1 MALLPPALADV
12 VDRAD
17 RGLAGGGYDSVSVR
31 TADVRRALDAAKW
44 AYIHPERPAP
54 PIGDVE
60 HTAQRLVAAAKWRSS
75 LLAVAAGFAGVWSV
89 PPEIAAATVATL
101 RLAQRLA
108 ITFGFDP
115 ETDRGRMILFRAL
128 ADALDVE
135 LPERGPEGVR
145 VSDLP
150 ALAMPNVR
158 PDNIALWLAR
168 AMVVKSMWS
177 VAGRITRFVPVVA
190 SGLGAWSA
198 RNRTQLLGSKMIRV
212 YRRAAEMPLLA
223 APEDAQEIRR

>member
-1 MALLPPALADV
+1 MALFPPALADV

-17 RGLAGGGYDSVSVR
+17 RQLAGGGYESVSVR
-31 TADVRRALDAAKW
+31 TAEVRKALDAAGW
-44 AYIHPERPAP
+44 PYIHPERPAP
-54 PIGDVE
+54 PIADVE
-60 HTAQRLVAAAKWRSS
+60 QTAQRLVRAAKRQSG
-75 LLAVAAGFAGVWSV
+75 LLAMAAGFVGPWSV
-89 PPEIAAATVATL
+89 PPEVAVATVATL

-108 ITFGFDP
+108 IAFGFDP

-135 LPERGPEGVR
+135 LPERGPVGVR
-145 VSDLP
+145 VSELP
-150 ALAMPNVR
+150 ALAFPNAR

-168 AMVVKSMWS
+168 ALVRRSMWS

-198 RNRTQLLGSKMIRV
+198 RSRTQLLGTKMIGV
-212 YRRAAEMPLLA
+212 YRRAAETPLLA
-223 APEDAQEIRR
+223 APEDAQEIPG

>member
-31 TADVRRALDAAKW
+31 TVDVRRALDAAKW
-44 AYIHPERPAP
+44 PYIHPERAAP
-54 PIGDVE
+54 QIGDVE
-60 HTAQRLVAAAKWRSS
+60 HTAQRLIAAAKRRSAI
-75 LLAVAAGFAGVWSV
+75 LALASGLAGVWSV
-89 PPEIAAATVATL
+89 PPEVAVATVATL

-115 ETDRGRMILFRAL
+115 ETDRGRIILFRAL
-128 ADALDVE
+128 AEALDVQ

-150 ALAMPNVR
+150 ALALPNVR

-168 AMVVKSMWS
+168 AMVIKSMWS

-190 SGLGAWSA
+190 SGYGAWSA
-198 RNRTQLLGSKMIRV
+198 RNRTQLLGSRMIGA
-212 YRRAAEMPLLA
+212 YRRAAEVPLLA
-223 APEDAQEIRR
+223 APEDAQEIPR